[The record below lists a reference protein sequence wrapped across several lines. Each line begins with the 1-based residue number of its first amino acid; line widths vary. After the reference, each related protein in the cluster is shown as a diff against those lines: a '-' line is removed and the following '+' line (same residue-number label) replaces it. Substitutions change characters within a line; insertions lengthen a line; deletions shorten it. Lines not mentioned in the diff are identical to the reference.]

1 MEILLIVASW
11 VLAATKVLSQGRFAK
26 NMAKTPS
33 DALFFN
39 GLIFSTGAVM
49 LLPIFGINVPLSGI
63 FAGFL
68 VGAFNVI
75 FQMAYVC
82 AFSCG
87 PISLTAM
94 ISTTSMVVPIIFS
107 AIAYDEPLSVF
118 RIIGIIVTI
127 IALYFTTEKIKKDS
141 IKLKW
146 ALFTLLAFV
155 ANFSSSLVQKIY
167 LKSVP
172 ETDTSSFV
180 AVHFAFAAIISLGLY
195 FILSASGKKCSYKIG
210 KNVIFTSLFIGVILG
225 IFNLI
230 YSYSL
235 LVVDATVYLPIFN
248 GGLTVLVTLC
258 GSLFMKEKLTKRQKI
273 SIILGVI
280 AIVLMSL

>member
-1 MEILLIVASW
+1 MEILLITVSCL
-11 VLAATKVLSQGRFAK
+11 LAATKVLTQGRFAK

-33 DALFFN
+33 DALLFN
-39 GLIFSTGAVM
+39 GLIFGTGAII
-49 LLPIFGINVPLSGI
+49 LLPMFGVNISLPGI
-63 FAGFL
+63 VASLF
-68 VGAFNVI
+68 VGVFNVI

-94 ISTTSMVVPIIFS
+94 ISTTSMVVPIIVS
-107 AIAYDEPLSVF
+107 AIAYNEPLSVS
-118 RIIGIIVTI
+118 RIIGIILTI
-127 IALYFTTEKIKKDS
+127 FALYFTTEKVSKDS

-146 ALFTLLAFV
+146 TLFTLLAFV
-155 ANFSSSLVQKIY
+155 ANFSSSLIQKIY
-167 LKSVP
+167 LKSF
-172 ETDTSSFV
+172 ENIDTSSFV
-180 AVHFAFAAIISLGLY
+180 AVHFTFASIVSLGLY
-195 FILSASGKKCSYKIG
+195 FILAAKGKKCSYKIG
-210 KNVIFTSLFIGVILG
+210 KNVILTSVFIGVILG

-235 LVVDATVYLPIFN
+235 AVIDATVYLPIFN

-273 SIILGVI
+273 SIVLGVI

>member
-1 MEILLIVASW
+1 MVILLIAASW
-11 VLAATKVLSQGRFAK
+11 LLATTKVLSQGRFAK
-26 NMAKTPS
+26 NMTKTPS
-33 DALFFN
+33 DALLFN
-39 GLIFSTGAVM
+39 GLIFSTGAIFF
-49 LLPIFGINVPLSGI
+49 LPIFGINIPLFGI
-63 FAGFL
+63 AACFF
-68 VGAFNVI
+68 VGAFNVL

-94 ISTTSMVVPIIFS
+94 ISTTSMVVPIIVS
-107 AIAYDEPLSVF
+107 AVAYKESLSVF

-127 IALYFTTEKIKKDS
+127 IALYFTTEKISKNS

-155 ANFSSSLVQKIY
+155 ANFSSSLIQKVY
-167 LKSVP
+167 LKSGP
-172 ETDTSSFV
+172 DTDTFSFV
-180 AVHFAFAAIISLGLY
+180 AVHFSFAAIISLGLY
-195 FILSASGKKCSYKIG
+195 VILSANGKKSSYKLG
-210 KNVIFTSLFIGVILG
+210 KNVVLTAVFIGVILG

-235 LVVDATVYLPIFN
+235 AVIDATVYLPIFN
-248 GGLTVLVTLC
+248 GGQTVLVTLC
-258 GSLFMKEKLTKRQKI
+258 TALFMKEKLTKRQKI